1 MDQITIG
8 IGDEM
13 VLAALDLLTRIIA
26 PHTAAFRGLDALAV
40 DHTGA
45 GRDLTILRNPRFL

>member
-1 MDQITIG
+1 
-8 IGDEM
+8 M